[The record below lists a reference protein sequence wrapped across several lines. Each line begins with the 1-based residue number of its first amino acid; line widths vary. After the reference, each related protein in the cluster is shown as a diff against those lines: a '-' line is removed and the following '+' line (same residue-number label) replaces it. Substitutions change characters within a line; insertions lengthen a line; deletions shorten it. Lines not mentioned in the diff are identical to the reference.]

1 MRPCFCNGGIL
12 VPSSLCPVH
21 VVWPLIRARIGI
33 HELLFPTLQGS
44 NLNRILKAALAKA
57 GFPNANRY
65 TMYCFRRGCLAEM
78 KRSKSTVG
86 EIMKTAGWR
95 TSQFKVYLDLHADE
109 EAVILSL
116 MRDLEHSDDSD
127 SGLEFIQD

>member
-116 MRDLEHSDDSD
+116 MRDIEFSD
-127 SGLEFIQD
+127 SESGIENGDD